1 MRSDFG
7 TNIREWPGIMSPHA
21 KRRWSMFFDYSKK
34 IMGFAAFIVV
44 SAALVPILLTSQTQ
58 SARDYQLEDN
68 TRQLRQLSSVPTDIA
83 VIRTQVESLS
93 KQVQQTQVSVESLR
107 ETGVYLILGMLGWM
121 AKELFSFLSQ
131 KVKQKGDT

>member
-1 MRSDFG
+1 
-7 TNIREWPGIMSPHA
+7 
-21 KRRWSMFFDYSKK
+21 MFFDYSKK